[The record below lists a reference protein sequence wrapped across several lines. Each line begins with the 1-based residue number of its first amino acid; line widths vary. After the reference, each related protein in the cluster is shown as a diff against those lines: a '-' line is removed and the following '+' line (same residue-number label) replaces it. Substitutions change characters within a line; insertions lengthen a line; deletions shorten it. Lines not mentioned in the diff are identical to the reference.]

1 MERIGTDVGRQLRRF
16 GPAAG
21 MADIVSAWPAAV
33 GATVA
38 QNAWPARLARDGT
51 LHVAARD
58 SLWAFELAQLAPTM
72 LEQLR
77 AGLGEAAPS
86 ALRFAPGRLPELSGE
101 PVSTATLAPAPPTSE
116 ERAIGEALASEI
128 ADEDLRALVARAAA
142 ASLAKA
148 AADR

>member
-1 MERIGTDVGRQLRRF
+1 MERIAADVDRQLRRF

-21 MADIVSAWPAAV
+21 MRDIVAAWPAAV
-33 GATVA
+33 GPTVA
-38 QNAWPARLARDGT
+38 QNAWPARVARDGT
-51 LHVAARD
+51 LHVSTRD

-77 AGLGEAAPS
+77 DALGDATPG
-86 ALRFAPGRLPELSGE
+86 ALRFAPGRLPELSAE
-101 PVSTATLAPAPPTSE
+101 PGSVPAPTRPAPSPE
-116 ERAIGEALASEI
+116 ERAIGNELASGI

>member
-1 MERIGTDVGRQLRRF
+1 MERIAADVDRQLRRF

-21 MADIVSAWPAAV
+21 MGDIVAAWPAAV
-33 GATVA
+33 GSTVA
-38 QNAWPARLARDGT
+38 QNAWPARVARDGT
-51 LHVAARD
+51 LHVATRD

-77 AGLGEAAPS
+77 VALGEATPAG
-86 ALRFAPGRLPELSGE
+86 LRFAPGRLPESSGGPPPAASLSRAA
-101 PVSTATLAPAPPTSE
+101 PTAE
-116 ERAIGEALASEI
+116 ERAIGQALASGI

-142 ASLAKA
+142 ASLSKA